1 MLSCSMKRVRVS
13 AEAVG
18 VLPLMLNR
26 SFDFAQDD
34 GVGGLRSQRV
44 CLGLVLGIT
53 RPTGTLFREEGIAR
67 GGCGVS
73 GRAWG
78 WCWASSALRAPSS
91 EKRA

>member
-34 GVGGLRSQRV
+34 GVGAAGV
-44 CLGLVLGIT
+44 AGVLGD
-53 RPTGTLFREEGIAR
+53 GAG
-67 GGCGVS
+67 
-73 GRAWG
+73 
-78 WCWASSALRAPSS
+78 ASPALRAPSS
-91 EKRA
+91 GKRA